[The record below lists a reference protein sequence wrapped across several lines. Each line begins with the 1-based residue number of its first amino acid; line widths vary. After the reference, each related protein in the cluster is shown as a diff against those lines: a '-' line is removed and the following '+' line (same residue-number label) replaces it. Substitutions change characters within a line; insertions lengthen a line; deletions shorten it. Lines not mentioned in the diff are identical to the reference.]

1 MTSGGRIWEGDAVS
15 NQAAIH
21 HQEVAILLAALPPLP
36 SSIRY
41 YDDFFDTYRSIRHP
55 RTLHQWPITTDG
67 ETHVIDFSIFGNLEP
82 LAKHLVLWQLLNLDP
97 TTVALRH
104 YTFRGLPEDQ
114 QECFLGAALTLEP
127 HEFRDFWVRQMS
139 RTTEAQASTLK
150 SLLFGIS
157 ALEIGPWRK
166 EHRDY
171 IALLPIPKADK
182 YRVVRTGE
190 CFVPLDQ
197 QSLLIDYFDELSLHN
212 LGIIGNEELRDACI
226 LAIVFQHAFRPG
238 QIARIKSADVR
249 LYSTGAVHFSALLTK
264 KRAHERGRRVSR
276 RIKREW
282 CSLFIEYSRR
292 RGKAVFSVDVPQDSY
307 FGLTPQGVGQSIMT
321 STSRIIGEKWT
332 ATDLRHTAAQRL
344 VDAGASHIVVSEFLG
359 HSSLGTA
366 GVYIDTSPTQAQR
379 VNQALAISPI
389 YSAVAKVARTRTIDK
404 AILLRL
410 PPDKQIGG
418 VPHGIPIAGIGGCSA
433 GQSLCVKNPVL
444 NCYTCRKFM
453 PVSDAAIHR
462 HVAEE
467 LRPVVLEFA
476 RASRGNIETPAYT
489 QLRRMANIEKVLVAE
504 PGSRPFPDG
513 PNLFRAMEEKLGTT
527 VFDYD
532 QEASR

>member
-1 MTSGGRIWEGDAVS
+1 MSYQAV
-15 NQAAIH
+15 
-21 HQEVAILLAALPPLP
+21 HQPPQVIALLASLPPLP
-36 SSIRY
+36 SSVRY

-55 RTLHQWPITTDG
+55 GALDHWPITTDG
-67 ETHVIDFSIFGNLEP
+67 ETHVIDFSIFGDLKD
-82 LAKHLVLWQLLNLDP
+82 LAKHLVFWQLLNLDP
-97 TTVALRH
+97 TTVALRYH
-104 YTFRGLPEDQ
+104 AYRRLPQPWREKILGTMLILKPYEFRELWAKEVVPFAQANTEPLKSFLRAICDLNMGTWSPDYQDYVSKLP
-114 QECFLGAALTLEP
+114 ALT
-127 HEFRDFWVRQMS
+127 R
-139 RTTEAQASTLK
+139 
-150 SLLFGIS
+150 
-157 ALEIGPWRK
+157 
-166 EHRDY
+166 
-171 IALLPIPKADK
+171 DK
-182 YRVVRTGE
+182 YRTVRTGD

-197 QSLLIDYFDELSLHN
+197 QSLLIDYFDELALHD
-212 LGIIGNEELRDACI
+212 LATVDDEELRDACI
-226 LAIVFQHAFRPG
+226 VAVVFQHAFRPG
-238 QIARIKSADVR
+238 QIARIKTADVR
-249 LYSTGAVHFSALLTK
+249 LYSTGAVHFSTLLIK
-264 KRAHERGRRVSR
+264 KRSQDRGRRVSR

-292 RGKAVFSVDVPQDSY
+292 RSRTVFQSDVPEDSY
-307 FGLTPQGVGQSIMT
+307 FGLTPDGVSRSIIGG
-321 STSRIIGEKWT
+321 TSRVMGEKWT

-389 YSAVAKVARTRTIDK
+389 YSEVARVARTKTIDK
-404 AILLRL
+404 AALFRL

-489 QLRRMANIEKVLVAE
+489 QLRRMLTAVEAVVADIEEIGVDE
-504 PGSRPFPDG
+504 
-513 PNLFRAMEEKLGTT
+513 
-527 VFDYD
+527 
-532 QEASR
+532 

>member
-1 MTSGGRIWEGDAVS
+1 VS
-15 NQAAIH
+15 LEAIH
-21 HQEVAILLAALPPLP
+21 HSQVTALLASLPPLP

-41 YDDFFDTYRSIRHP
+41 YDDFFDTYRSIRQP
-55 RTLHQWPITTDG
+55 GTLGLWSITTDG
-67 ETHVIDFSIFGNLEP
+67 QTREIDFDKFDH
-82 LAKHLVLWQLLNLDP
+82 LATLTKHIVAWQLITLDS
-97 TTVALRH
+97 TTVIIYSDALSSLPMENMIDLIGSMLALRP
-104 YTFRGLPEDQ
+104 YEVRDLWVKESAFFSTTQ
-114 QECFLGAALTLEP
+114 AAAL
-127 HEFRDFWVRQMS
+127 
-139 RTTEAQASTLK
+139 K
-150 SLLFGIS
+150 SYLFGLC
-157 ALEIGPWRK
+157 ALNIGPWKK

-171 IALLPIPKADK
+171 VALLSMPKRDK
-182 YRVVRTGE
+182 YRVVRTGD

-197 QSLLIDYFDELSLHN
+197 QSLLIDYFDELSLHD
-212 LGIIGNEELRDACI
+212 LAAIGDEELRDACI

-238 QIARIKSADVR
+238 QVARLKTTDVR
-249 LYSTGAVHFSALLTK
+249 LYSTGAVHFSALLIK
-264 KRAHERGRRVSR
+264 KRSKDRGRRVSR

-292 RGKAVFSVDVPQDSY
+292 RSQMVLPQDVPQDSY
-307 FGLTPQGVGQSIMT
+307 FGLIPAGVGRSIMRGT
-321 STSRIIGEKWT
+321 DRIIGEKWS

-366 GVYIDTSPTQAQR
+366 NVYIDTSPTQAQR

-389 YSAVAKVARTRTIDK
+389 YSEVAKVARTRTIDK
-404 AILLRL
+404 AALLRL

-418 VPHGIPIAGIGGCSA
+418 VPHGIPIAGIGGCSV

-467 LRPVVLEFA
+467 LRLVVVEFA

-489 QLRRMANIEKVLVAE
+489 QLRRMLTAVEAVVA
-504 PGSRPFPDG
+504 DV
-513 PNLFRAMEEKLGTT
+513 EETG
-527 VFDYD
+527 
-532 QEASR
+532 R